1 MARKKKR
8 SGRGLGHKETQ
19 VLHLKEF
26 SQGKPNELSL
36 NVLEQKAAAQDEPS
50 RGAKWR
56 LPSFRKG
63 ASTAGGK
70 EKNQQQKKQSSEI
83 RLK

>member
-36 NVLEQKAAAQDEPS
+36 N
-50 RGAKWR
+50 
-56 LPSFRKG
+56 
-63 ASTAGGK
+63 AG
-70 EKNQQQKKQSSEI
+70 
-83 RLK
+83 

>member
-26 SQGKPNELSL
+26 LY
-36 NVLEQKAAAQDEPS
+36 
-50 RGAKWR
+50 RHCI
-56 LPSFRKG
+56 
-63 ASTAGGK
+63 
-70 EKNQQQKKQSSEI
+70 I
-83 RLK
+83 RLQLLIKA